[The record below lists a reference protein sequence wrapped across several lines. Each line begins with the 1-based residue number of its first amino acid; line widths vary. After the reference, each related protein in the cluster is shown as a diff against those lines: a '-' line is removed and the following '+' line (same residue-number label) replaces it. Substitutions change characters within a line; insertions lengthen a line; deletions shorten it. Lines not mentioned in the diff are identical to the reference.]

1 MLFTQHTE
9 SKIKSWQR
17 DYVQFGGTLT
27 TRKVY
32 FFGRLIMFKKYLLLL
47 FGQFLY
53 EHGTG

>member
-27 TRKVY
+27 TRKIY
-32 FFGRLIMFKKYLLLL
+32 FFERLIMFKKYLLFL